1 MHSFGNSVV
10 KPKSLIATDTSSA
23 TETWYQA
30 HNLDCEIEKRTPGL
44 PPFFVCLLKKQP
56 TKKLDTGY

>member
-30 HNLDCEIEKRTPGL
+30 HNLDCEIEKRAPRLATL
-44 PPFFVCLLKKQP
+44 FCMLIKK
-56 TKKLDTGY
+56 TVYKEA